1 MPIEIRELI
10 VKVRIEEEGRSALN
24 EYSVAEIKKALFRE
38 CKKEIRSQLRK
49 NKER

>member
-10 VKVRIEEEGRSALN
+10 VKVKVEEEGRVALN
-24 EYSVAEIKKALFRE
+24 EFSIAEIKKALFRE
-38 CKKEIRSQLRK
+38 CKKEIKSQLRK